1 MKNIE
6 KEIKPGIKLHTI
18 KTEKFKTNLIAI
30 FLSMPITRENVT
42 KNALISSILR
52 RGSMNMPTLLDI
64 SKKLEEMYGAS
75 FDNGIDKIGD
85 NQILKFY
92 IETINDNYIPQNGEN
107 MLKTSIEKLIE
118 IVFNPLI
125 KDKKFNEEYV
135 EQEKENIKRII
146 EGKTDNKA
154 MYATERCIEEM
165 YKNEPFG
172 LYKYGY
178 VEDLKKIDAQSLYKY
193 YKEMI
198 STCKIDIFVSGDV
211 DEKIVKILEENESI
225 KNLKERETKIII
237 DIPKKDIVEEREII
251 EKMDVTQG
259 KIVIGMDLTL
269 ENVNQKYNAI
279 VYNAIL
285 GGTANSKMFQE
296 VREKASLAYSAGSTY
311 LRYKGNIFIKCGIE
325 IKNYEKALE
334 IIRKQLEDMKKGIF
348 TDEDIENAKKSIISG
363 IRSIDD
369 EQDTE
374 ITYFFGQEITNEKI
388 STEEY
393 IKNISEKGIYPYAF
407 QFAKSFAMYGAMQ
420 NVQKGKCYYCW

>member
-1 MKNIE
+1 MRYIE
-6 KEIKPGIKLHTI
+6 KEIKKGIKLHTI

-42 KNALISSILR
+42 KNALISAILR
-52 RGSMNMPTLLDI
+52 RGTMNMPSSLEI
-64 SKKLEEMYGAS
+64 SKTLEEMYGAS
-75 FDNGIDKIGD
+75 FDNGIDKTGD

-107 MLKTSIEKLIE
+107 MLKTSIKKLLE
-118 IVFNPLI
+118 IVFNPLV
-125 KDKKFNEEYV
+125 KDEKFNEEYV
-135 EQEKENIKRII
+135 RQEKENIKRII

-154 MYATERCIEEM
+154 MYANERCIEEI

-178 VEDLKKIDAQSLYKY
+178 IEDFKNIDAKNLYKY
-193 YKEMI
+193 YEQMI
-198 STCKIDIFVSGDV
+198 SICKVDIFVSGN
-211 DEKIVKILEENESI
+211 IEENVEQILGENENI
-225 KNLKERETKIII
+225 KKLQERENKIIFETSQKEKVKEHEVI
-237 DIPKKDIVEEREII
+237 ER
-251 EKMDVTQG
+251 MDVTQG

-269 ENVNQKYNAI
+269 ENANQKYDAI

-325 IKNYEKALE
+325 IKNYEKTLE
-334 IIRKQLEDMKKGIF
+334 IIRKQLEDIKNGIF

-363 IRSIDD
+363 IRSIND

-374 ITYFFGQEITNEKI
+374 ITYLFGQELTNEKI

-393 IKNISEKGIYPYAF
+393 IKNIEQVSKENIIKIANSLQINTIYF
-407 QFAKSFAMYGAMQ
+407 LRNKEED
-420 NVQKGKCYYCW
+420 

>member
-1 MKNIE
+1 MRYIE
-6 KEIKPGIKLHTI
+6 KEIKKGIKLHTI

-42 KNALISSILR
+42 KNALISAILR
-52 RGSMNMPTLLDI
+52 RGTMNMPSSLEI
-64 SKKLEEMYGAS
+64 SKTLEEMYGAS
-75 FDNGIDKIGD
+75 FDNGIDKTGD

-107 MLKTSIEKLIE
+107 MLKTSIKKLLE
-118 IVFNPLI
+118 IVFNPLV
-125 KDKKFNEEYV
+125 KDEKFNEEYV
-135 EQEKENIKRII
+135 RQEKENIKRII
-146 EGKTDNKA
+146 EGKTDNTA
-154 MYATERCIEEM
+154 MYANERCIEEI

-178 VEDLKKIDAQSLYKY
+178 IEDLKNIDAKNLYKY
-193 YKEMI
+193 YEQMI
-198 STCKIDIFVSGDV
+198 SICKVDIFVSGN
-211 DEKIVKILEENESI
+211 IEENVEQILGENENI
-225 KNLKERETKIII
+225 KKLQERENKIIFETSQKEKVKEHEVI
-237 DIPKKDIVEEREII
+237 ER
-251 EKMDVTQG
+251 MDVTQG

-269 ENVNQKYNAI
+269 ENANQKYDAI

-325 IKNYEKALE
+325 IKNYEKTLE
-334 IIRKQLEDMKKGIF
+334 IIRKQLEDMKNGIF

-363 IRSIDD
+363 IRSIND

-374 ITYFFGQEITNEKI
+374 ITYLFGQELTNEKI

-393 IKNISEKGIYPYAF
+393 IKNIEQVSKENIIKIANSLQINTIYF
-407 QFAKSFAMYGAMQ
+407 LRNKEED
-420 NVQKGKCYYCW
+420 

>member
-1 MKNIE
+1 MRYIE
-6 KEIKPGIKLHTI
+6 KEIKKGIKLHTI

-42 KNALISSILR
+42 KNALISAILR
-52 RGSMNMPTLLDI
+52 RGTMNMPSSLEI
-64 SKKLEEMYGAS
+64 SKTLEEMYGAS
-75 FDNGIDKIGD
+75 FDNGIDKTGD

-107 MLKTSIEKLIE
+107 MLKTSIKKLLE
-118 IVFNPLI
+118 IVFNPLV
-125 KDKKFNEEYV
+125 KDEKFNEEYV
-135 EQEKENIKRII
+135 RQEKENIKRII

-154 MYATERCIEEM
+154 MYANERCIEEI

-178 VEDLKKIDAQSLYKY
+178 IEDLKNIDAKNLYKY
-193 YKEMI
+193 YEQMI
-198 STCKIDIFVSGDV
+198 SICKVDIFVSGN
-211 DEKIVKILEENESI
+211 IEENVEQILGENENI
-225 KNLKERETKIII
+225 KKLQERENKIIFETSQKEKVKEHEVI
-237 DIPKKDIVEEREII
+237 ER
-251 EKMDVTQG
+251 MDVTQG

-269 ENVNQKYNAI
+269 ENANQKYDAI

-325 IKNYEKALE
+325 IKNYEKTLE
-334 IIRKQLEDMKKGIF
+334 IIRKQLDHMKNGNF

-374 ITYFFGQEITNEKI
+374 ITYLFGQELTNEKI

-393 IKNISEKGIYPYAF
+393 IKNIEQVSKENIIKIANSLQINTIYF
-407 QFAKSFAMYGAMQ
+407 LRNKEED
-420 NVQKGKCYYCW
+420 

>member
-1 MKNIE
+1 MKYIE
-6 KEIKPGIKLHTI
+6 KEIKTGIKLHTI
-18 KTEKFKTNLIAI
+18 KTEKFKTNLISV
-30 FLSMPITRENVT
+30 FLSMPITRENAT
-42 KNALISSILR
+42 QNALISAILR
-52 RGSMNMPTLLDI
+52 RGSMNMPTLLEI
-64 SKKLEEMYGAS
+64 SKTLEEMYGAS
-75 FDNGIDKIGD
+75 FDNGIDKTVD

-92 IETINDNYIPQNGEN
+92 IETVNDNYIPHNGEN
-107 MLKTSIEKLIE
+107 MLKTSIEKLLE

-125 KDKKFNEEYV
+125 KDGGFNEDYV
-135 EQEKENIKRII
+135 KQEKENIKRII
-146 EGKTDNKA
+146 KGKTDNKA

-178 VEDLKKIDAQSLYKY
+178 IEDLENIDAKNLYKY
-193 YKEMI
+193 YKKMI
-198 STCKIDIFVSGDV
+198 STCKIDIFISGNV
-211 DEKIVKILEENESI
+211 DEQTAEILKENENI
-225 KNLKERETKIII
+225 KKLQERKPKTTFEVSKKEK
-237 DIPKKDIVEEREII
+237 VEEKEII
-251 EKMDVTQG
+251 EQMDVTQG

-269 ENVNQKYNAI
+269 EDIKQKYDAI

-311 LRYKGNIFIKCGIE
+311 LRSKGNIFIKCGIE
-325 IKNYEKALE
+325 IKNYKKALE
-334 IIRKQLEDMKKGIF
+334 IIRKQLKDMQNGIF

-374 ITYFFGQEITNEKI
+374 ITYFFGQELTNEKI

-393 IKNISEKGIYPYAF
+393 IKNIEKVAKDDIIKIANSLQINTIYF
-407 QFAKSFAMYGAMQ
+407 LK
-420 NVQKGKCYYCW
+420 NKEEE

>member
-1 MKNIE
+1 MKYTE
-6 KEIKPGIKLHTI
+6 KEIKSGIKLHTI
-18 KTEKFKTNLIAI
+18 TTEKFKTNLIAI
-30 FLSMPITRENVT
+30 FLSMPITREEVT
-42 KNALISSILR
+42 KNALISAVLR
-52 RGSMNMPTLLDI
+52 RGSINMPTSLEI
-64 SKKLEEMYGAS
+64 SKTLEEMYGAT
-75 FDNGIDKIGD
+75 FDNGIDKTGD

-92 IETINDNYIPQNGEN
+92 VETINDNYIPQNGEN
-107 MLKTSIEKLIE
+107 MLKTSIEKLLE

-125 KDKKFNEEYV
+125 EDGKFNDEYV
-135 EQEKENIKRII
+135 RQEKENIKRII
-146 EGKTDNKA
+146 ESKTDNKA
-154 MYATERCIEEM
+154 IYANERCIEEM

-178 VEDLKKIDAQSLYKY
+178 VEDLESINAESLYKY
-193 YKEMI
+193 YQKLI
-198 STCKIDIFVSGDV
+198 ATCKIDIFVSGNV
-211 DEKIVKILEENESI
+211 DEKIAQILEENESI
-225 KNLKERETKIII
+225 KKLKERESNIIFE
-237 DIPKKDIVEEREII
+237 IPIKEKVKEQEIV

-259 KIVIGMDLTL
+259 KIVIGMDLAL
-269 ENVNQKYNAI
+269 ENTNQKYDTI

-325 IKNYEKALE
+325 IKNYKKTLE
-334 IIRKQLEDMKKGIF
+334 IIRKQLDDMKNGNF

-374 ITYFFGQEITNEKI
+374 ITYFFGQELTNEKV

-393 IKNISEKGIYPYAF
+393 IKNIENVSKQAIIKIANSLQINTIYFLRNKEEA
-407 QFAKSFAMYGAMQ
+407 
-420 NVQKGKCYYCW
+420 

>member
-178 VEDLKKIDAQSLYKY
+178 IEDMKNIDEKNLYEY
-193 YKEMI
+193 YQKLI
-198 STCKIDIFVSGDV
+198 KGCKIDIFVSGIV
-211 DEKIVKILEENESI
+211 DENTENVI
-225 KNLKERETKIII
+225 KNNENIAKLGEREPQYNRPEIVAK
-237 DIPKKDIVEEREII
+237 KSEKEKDIQESME
-251 EKMDVTQG
+251 VTQG
-259 KIVIGMDLTL
+259 KLIIGMDLDIDDDNL
-269 ENVNQKYNAI
+269 RYDVMIYNS
-279 VYNAIL
+279 L
-285 GGTANSKMFQE
+285 FGGSANSKLFQN
-296 VREKASLAYSAGSTY
+296 VREKASLAYTAGSNY
-311 LRYKGNIFIKCGIE
+311 IRYKSNIFIKCGIE

-374 ITYFFGQEITNEKI
+374 ITYFFGQ
-388 STEEY
+388 
-393 IKNISEKGIYPYAF
+393 
-407 QFAKSFAMYGAMQ
+407 
-420 NVQKGKCYYCW
+420 

>member
-1 MKNIE
+1 MKYTE
-6 KEIKPGIKLHTI
+6 KEIKSGIKLHTI
-18 KTEKFKTNLIAI
+18 ITEKFKTNLIAI
-30 FLSMPITRENVT
+30 FLSMPITREEVT
-42 KNALISSILR
+42 KNALISAVLR
-52 RGSMNMPTLLDI
+52 RGSINMPTSLEI
-64 SKKLEEMYGAS
+64 SKTLEEMYGAT
-75 FDNGIDKIGD
+75 FDNGIDKTGD

-92 IETINDNYIPQNGEN
+92 VETINDNYIPQNGEN
-107 MLKTSIEKLIE
+107 MLKTSIEKLLE

-125 KDKKFNEEYV
+125 EDGKFNDEYV
-135 EQEKENIKRII
+135 RQEKENTKRII
-146 EGKTDNKA
+146 ESKTDTKA
-154 MYATERCIEEM
+154 IYANERCIEEM

-178 VEDLKKIDAQSLYKY
+178 VEDLESINAESLYKY
-193 YKEMI
+193 YQKLI
-198 STCKIDIFVSGDV
+198 ATCKIDIFVSGNV
-211 DEKIVKILEENESI
+211 DEKIAQILEENESI
-225 KNLKERETKIII
+225 KKLKERESNIIFE
-237 DIPKKDIVEEREII
+237 IPIKEKVKEQEIV

-259 KIVIGMDLTL
+259 KIVIGMDLAL
-269 ENVNQKYNAI
+269 ENTNQKYDTI

-325 IKNYEKALE
+325 IKNYKKTLE
-334 IIRKQLEDMKKGIF
+334 IIRKQLDDMKNGNF

-374 ITYFFGQEITNEKI
+374 ITYFFGQELTNEKV

-393 IKNISEKGIYPYAF
+393 IKNIENVSKQAIIKIANSLQINTIYFLRNKEEA
-407 QFAKSFAMYGAMQ
+407 
-420 NVQKGKCYYCW
+420 

>member
-1 MKNIE
+1 MKYME
-6 KEIKPGIKLHTI
+6 KELKAGIKLHTI

-42 KNALISSILR
+42 KNALISAVLR

-64 SKKLEEMYGAS
+64 SKTLEEMYGAS
-75 FDNGIDKIGD
+75 FDNGIDKTGD

-92 IETINDNYIPQNGEN
+92 IETINDNYIPHNGEN
-107 MLKTSIEKLIE
+107 MLKTSIEKLVE
-118 IVFNPLI
+118 IVFNPSI
-125 KDKKFNEEYV
+125 KDEKFIEEYV

-178 VEDLKKIDAQSLYKY
+178 VEDLEKIDAKSLYEY
-193 YKEMI
+193 YKKMI
-198 STCKIDIFVSGDV
+198 STCKIDIFVSGNV
-211 DEKIVKILEENESI
+211 DEKIVQILEENENV
-225 KNLKERETKIII
+225 KKLQERETKIIFENPSKEKVKEQKVI
-237 DIPKKDIVEEREII
+237 DQ
-251 EKMDVTQG
+251 MDVTQG

-269 ENVNQKYNAI
+269 ENINQKYAAI

-334 IIRKQLEDMKKGIF
+334 IIRKQLEDMQNGIF

-374 ITYFFGQEITNEKI
+374 ITYFFGQELTNEKVPI
-388 STEEY
+388 EEY
-393 IKNISEKGIYPYAF
+393 IKNIEKVSKEDIIKI
-407 QFAKSFAMYGAMQ
+407 AKSLQINTIYFLK
-420 NVQKGKCYYCW
+420 NKEED

>member
-1 MKNIE
+1 MKYTE
-6 KEIKPGIKLHTI
+6 KEIKSGIKLHTI
-18 KTEKFKTNLIAI
+18 ITEKFKTNLIAI
-30 FLSMPITRENVT
+30 FLSMPITREEVT
-42 KNALISSILR
+42 KNALISAVLR
-52 RGSMNMPTLLDI
+52 RGSINMPTSLEI
-64 SKKLEEMYGAS
+64 SKTLEEMYGAT
-75 FDNGIDKIGD
+75 FDNGIDKTGD

-92 IETINDNYIPQNGEN
+92 VETINDNYIPQNGEN
-107 MLKTSIEKLIE
+107 MLKTSIEKLLE

-125 KDKKFNEEYV
+125 EDGKFNDEYV
-135 EQEKENIKRII
+135 RQEKENIKRII
-146 EGKTDNKA
+146 ESKTDNKA
-154 MYATERCIEEM
+154 IYANERCIEEM

-178 VEDLKKIDAQSLYKY
+178 VEDLESINAESLYKY
-193 YKEMI
+193 YQKLI
-198 STCKIDIFVSGDV
+198 ATCKIDIFVSGNV
-211 DEKIVKILEENESI
+211 DEKIAQILEENESI
-225 KNLKERETKIII
+225 KKLKERESNIIFE
-237 DIPKKDIVEEREII
+237 IPIKEKVKEQEIV

-259 KIVIGMDLTL
+259 KIVIGMDLAL
-269 ENVNQKYNAI
+269 ENTNQKYDTI

-325 IKNYEKALE
+325 IKNYKKTLE
-334 IIRKQLEDMKKGIF
+334 IIRKQLDDMKNGNF

-374 ITYFFGQEITNEKI
+374 ITYFFGQELTNEKV

-393 IKNISEKGIYPYAF
+393 IKNIENVSKQAIIKIANSLQINTIYFLRNKEEA
-407 QFAKSFAMYGAMQ
+407 
-420 NVQKGKCYYCW
+420 

>member
-1 MKNIE
+1 MKYIE
-6 KEIKPGIKLHTI
+6 KEIKTGIKLHTI
-18 KTEKFKTNLIAI
+18 KTEKFKTNLISV

-42 KNALISSILR
+42 KNALISAILR
-52 RGSMNMPTLLDI
+52 RGTMNMPSSLEI
-64 SKKLEEMYGAS
+64 SKTLEEMYGAS
-75 FDNGIDKIGD
+75 FDNGIDKTGD

-107 MLKTSIEKLIE
+107 MLKTSIKKLLE
-118 IVFNPLI
+118 IVFNPLV
-125 KDKKFNEEYV
+125 KDEKFNEEYV
-135 EQEKENIKRII
+135 RQEKENIKRII

-154 MYATERCIEEM
+154 MYANERCIEEI

-178 VEDLKKIDAQSLYKY
+178 IEDLENIDAKNLYKY
-193 YKEMI
+193 YEQMI
-198 STCKIDIFVSGDV
+198 SICKVDIFVSGNIEEDV
-211 DEKIVKILEENESI
+211 EQILGENENIKKLQERENKIIFETSQKEKI
-225 KNLKERETKIII
+225 KEHEVI
-237 DIPKKDIVEEREII
+237 ER
-251 EKMDVTQG
+251 MDVTQG

-269 ENVNQKYNAI
+269 ENANQKYDAI

-325 IKNYEKALE
+325 IKNYKKTLE
-334 IIRKQLEDMKKGIF
+334 IIRKHLDDMKNGNF

-374 ITYFFGQEITNEKI
+374 ITYFFGQELTNEKV

-393 IKNISEKGIYPYAF
+393 IKNIENVSKQAIIKIANSLQINTIYFLRNKEEA
-407 QFAKSFAMYGAMQ
+407 
-420 NVQKGKCYYCW
+420 

>member
-1 MKNIE
+1 MKYIE
-6 KEIKPGIKLHTI
+6 KEIKTGIKLHTI
-18 KTEKFKTNLIAI
+18 KTEKFKTNLISV

-52 RGSMNMPTLLDI
+52 RGSMNMPTLLEI
-64 SKKLEEMYGAS
+64 SKTLEEMYGAS
-75 FDNGIDKIGD
+75 FDNGIDKTVD

-92 IETINDNYIPQNGEN
+92 IETINDNYIPHNGEN
-107 MLKTSIEKLIE
+107 MLKTSIEKLLE

-125 KDKKFNEEYV
+125 KDGGFNEDYV
-135 EQEKENIKRII
+135 KQEKENIKRII
-146 EGKTDNKA
+146 KGKTDNKA

-178 VEDLKKIDAQSLYKY
+178 IEDLENIDAKNLYKY
-193 YKEMI
+193 YKKMI
-198 STCKIDIFVSGDV
+198 STCKIDIFISGNV
-211 DEKIVKILEENESI
+211 DEQTAEILKENENI
-225 KNLKERETKIII
+225 KKLQERKPKTTFEVSKKEK
-237 DIPKKDIVEEREII
+237 VEEKEII
-251 EKMDVTQG
+251 EQMDVTQG

-269 ENVNQKYNAI
+269 EDIKQKYDAI

-325 IKNYEKALE
+325 IKNYKKALE
-334 IIRKQLEDMKKGIF
+334 IIRKQLKDMQNGIF

-374 ITYFFGQEITNEKI
+374 ITYFFGQELTNEKI

-393 IKNISEKGIYPYAF
+393 IKNIEKVAKDDIIKIANSLQINTIYF
-407 QFAKSFAMYGAMQ
+407 LK
-420 NVQKGKCYYCW
+420 NKEED

>member
-1 MKNIE
+1 MKYIE
-6 KEIKPGIKLHTI
+6 KEIKIGIKLHTI
-18 KTEKFKTNLIAI
+18 KTEKFKTNLISV

-42 KNALISSILR
+42 KNALISAILR
-52 RGSMNMPTLLDI
+52 RGSMNMPTLLEI
-64 SKKLEEMYGAS
+64 NKTLEEMYGAS
-75 FDNGIDKIGD
+75 FDNGIDKTVD

-92 IETINDNYIPQNGEN
+92 IETINDNYIPHNGEN
-107 MLKTSIEKLIE
+107 MLKTSIEKLLD

-125 KDKKFNEEYV
+125 KDGGFNENYV
-135 EQEKENIKRII
+135 KQEKENIKRII
-146 EGKTDNKA
+146 KGKTDNKA

-165 YKNEPFG
+165 YKNESFG

-178 VEDLKKIDAQSLYKY
+178 IEDLENIDAKNLYKY
-193 YKEMI
+193 YKKMI
-198 STCKIDIFVSGDV
+198 STCKIDIFISGNV
-211 DEKIVKILEENESI
+211 DEQTAEILKENENI
-225 KNLKERETKIII
+225 KKLQERKPKTTFEVSKKEK
-237 DIPKKDIVEEREII
+237 VEEKEII
-251 EKMDVTQG
+251 EQMDVTQG

-269 ENVNQKYNAI
+269 EDIKQKYDAI

-325 IKNYEKALE
+325 IKNYKKALE
-334 IIRKQLEDMKKGIF
+334 IIRKQLKDMQNGIF

-374 ITYFFGQEITNEKI
+374 ITYFFGQELTNEKI

-393 IKNISEKGIYPYAF
+393 IKNINQVSKEDIIKIANSLQINTIYF
-407 QFAKSFAMYGAMQ
+407 LK
-420 NVQKGKCYYCW
+420 NKEED

>member
-1 MKNIE
+1 MRYIE
-6 KEIKPGIKLHTI
+6 KEIKKGIKLHTI

-42 KNALISSILR
+42 KNALISAILR
-52 RGSMNMPTLLDI
+52 RGTMNMPSSLEI
-64 SKKLEEMYGAS
+64 SKTLEEMYGAS
-75 FDNGIDKIGD
+75 FDNGIDKTGD

-92 IETINDNYIPQNGEN
+92 IETINDNYIPQHGEN
-107 MLKTSIEKLIE
+107 MLKTSIKKLLE
-118 IVFNPLI
+118 IVFNPLV
-125 KDKKFNEEYV
+125 KDEKFNEEYV
-135 EQEKENIKRII
+135 RQEKENIKRII

-154 MYATERCIEEM
+154 MYANERCIEEI

-178 VEDLKKIDAQSLYKY
+178 IEDLENIDAKNLYKY
-193 YKEMI
+193 YEQMI
-198 STCKIDIFVSGDV
+198 SICKVDIFVSGNIEEDV
-211 DEKIVKILEENESI
+211 EQILGENENIKKLQERENKIIFETSQKEKI
-225 KNLKERETKIII
+225 KEHEVI
-237 DIPKKDIVEEREII
+237 ER
-251 EKMDVTQG
+251 MDVTQG

-269 ENVNQKYNAI
+269 ENANQKYDAI

-325 IKNYEKALE
+325 IKNYEKTLE
-334 IIRKQLEDMKKGIF
+334 IIRKQLEDMKNGIF

-363 IRSIDD
+363 IRSIND

-374 ITYFFGQEITNEKI
+374 ITYLFGQELTNEKI

-393 IKNISEKGIYPYAF
+393 IKNIEQVSKENIIKIANSLQINTIYF
-407 QFAKSFAMYGAMQ
+407 LRNKEED
-420 NVQKGKCYYCW
+420 